1 MGVACRYRG
10 SKLVSQINEEQSER
24 REGRSVIL
32 HGWVGQL
39 VQRGE
44 GRWLV
49 MCKKGRNKLTR
60 GDAAEQVEIEQE
72 QRK

>member
-1 MGVACRYRG
+1 M
-10 SKLVSQINEEQSER
+10 LVSQINEEQSER

-39 VQRGE
+39 VQGGE

-49 MCKKGRNKLTR
+49 MCKNGGNNLRR